1 MSKFPF
7 TVTST
12 SRLGVDPSCQA
23 CGAGAVLSFDWR
35 YANERRDPDD
45 LKRIEPLTHWMEL
58 RRGSLFRCQQC
69 SEVWHL
75 DGNAKLMTQV
85 EPGRLPLVLDWNR
98 KPIVLPADVMEVLQ
112 HIGPTPPDV
121 YGNGSERRV
130 TPCEVTTQSGE
141 IIETAMVCIQ
151 LDAPVEAQRRC
162 RLGSEIAAVRESR
175 FALPRAVREASSRA
189 EEMRMGFSPTL
200 IEMPDGSRFVM
211 NGMTSF
217 MAVQGYAASDARVAI
232 GSYFSQPSPPPFIE
246 SPKDLVHFIIDGDPG
261 WCSSSSGK
269 RSIMSSARRWLAKW
283 IS

>member
-1 MSKFPF
+1 MSA
-7 TVTST
+7 

-35 YANERRDPDD
+35 SANERRDPDD
-45 LKRIEPLTHWMEL
+45 LKKMEPLTHWMEL

-141 IIETAMVCIQ
+141 IIETGDG
-151 LDAPVEAQRRC
+151 LHPTRRTY
-162 RLGSEIAAVRESR
+162 RRPKAV
-175 FALPRAVREASSRA
+175 
-189 EEMRMGFSPTL
+189 
-200 IEMPDGSRFVM
+200 
-211 NGMTSF
+211 
-217 MAVQGYAASDARVAI
+217 
-232 GSYFSQPSPPPFIE
+232 
-246 SPKDLVHFIIDGDPG
+246 
-261 WCSSSSGK
+261 SSGK
-269 RSIMSSARRWLAKW
+269 RNSRSQGKSFRTPAFGARGQRSCRGNAHGVLAYAHRNA
-283 IS
+283 

>member
-1 MSKFPF
+1 M
-7 TVTST
+7 
-12 SRLGVDPSCQA
+12 
-23 CGAGAVLSFDWR
+23 SFDWR
-35 YANERRDPDD
+35 SANERRDPDD
-45 LKRIEPLTHWMEL
+45 LKKMEPLTHWMEL

-98 KPIVLPADVMEVLQ
+98 KPIVLPADVMEVVQ

-130 TPCEVTTQSGE
+130 TPCEVTTRSGE

-151 LDAPVEAQRRC
+151 LDAPIDAQRRC
-162 RLGSEIAAVRESR
+162 RLGSEIAEVRESR
-175 FALPRAVREASSRA
+175 FALPRSVREASSRA

-200 IEMPDGSRFVM
+200 IEMPDGRRFVL

-217 MAVQGYAASDARVAI
+217 MAVNGYAASDARVAT
-232 GSYFSQPSPPPFIE
+232 GSYFSEERPPSFVETPDDVVYFI
-246 SPKDLVHFIIDGDPG
+246 VDGDPCWVSEPSASISQTPARKG
-261 WCSSSSGK
+261 WLKKLFG
-269 RSIMSSARRWLAKW
+269 R
-283 IS
+283 